1 MSPTVKIAIGWGI
14 FGLIATC
21 IGGIFFLINVAFEQ
35 GFVIVV
41 PSFLGENGFQEN
53 SPESTAV
60 SLPDPVTSLPGQ
72 PNIDP
77 SSPEE
82 MLIPLQVE
90 IDSRRGWQSAGL
102 WVEQDTKLT
111 IEVIAGEWNYWP
123 ESSPD
128 NAGQGWSY
136 ICANVIPASQCV
148 EPLPD
153 FPAGALIGRIGNQVF
168 GIGSSATVVA
178 QQSGR
183 LSLRINDADHALYDN
198 RGKLQVRVML
208 QAAD

>member
-1 MSPTVKIAIGWGI
+1 VWGI

-35 GFVIVV
+35 GFVMVV
-41 PSFLGENGFQEN
+41 PSFQGE
-53 SPESTAV
+53 SPENTAV
-60 SLPDPVTSLPGQ
+60 SSPPPVTSLPSQ

-82 MLIPLQVE
+82 VLIPLQVE
-90 IDSRRGWQSAGL
+90 IDSRQGWQSAGL
-102 WVEQDTKLT
+102 WIEQDTRLT

-168 GIGSSATVVA
+168 GIGSGVTVVA

-183 LSLRINDADHALYDN
+183 LSLRINDADHGLYDN
-198 RGKLQVRVML
+198 RGKLQVRIML